1 MMTIPNYQIINQI
14 NESADSI
21 IYRGVGKEDN
31 RSVILKMLKEEYPS
45 PAALAHYQQEY
56 DILRHL
62 DIAGVVKVYGLEKH
76 QNTLV
81 IIFEDVGG
89 ESLKHLMTV
98 RQFTVKEFLSFAIQ
112 VTDILA
118 EIHAAHVIHKDINPG
133 NIVWNQSTGQL
144 KIIDFGISTLL
155 HRENPTL
162 KNPNQLEG
170 TLTYISPEQTGR
182 MNRAMDYRTDFYAL
196 GATFYELLTHHLP
209 FETEDMMELVHCHLA
224 KQPVEPHLLNPDIP
238 LAVSDIIMKLL
249 AKTAEERYQ
258 SAYGLKADLQAC
270 QVGLKQGQLEPLTLG
285 TQDFCD
291 KFFVPQ
297 KLYGREKEID
307 RLLAAFDRA
316 SQQRSELMLVAGYS
330 GIGKSVLVQEI
341 YKPITEKR
349 GYFIAGKFD
358 QLQRNIPYY
367 AVVNALRDLMR
378 QLMTESQ
385 TQLTQWQEKILKAV
399 GPNGQIMIDVIP
411 EVELIINKQEPV
423 PKLGPLETLNR
434 FNLVFQNFT
443 RVFCQPEHPLV
454 IFVDDLQWADSA
466 TLKLMTLMM
475 AHSQY
480 LFLIGAYRDN
490 EVDGAH
496 PLTLT
501 LEELDK
507 SGVPIETLTLGP
519 LGLSET
525 NQLIADTVK
534 QTLETTQP
542 LAELVLRKTGGN
554 PFFMGEF
561 LKQMYSERLL
571 DFKWPTDQSQ
581 PGWQWD
587 LAQIKARKFTDN
599 VIDLMIGK
607 VQKLR
612 YNTQDVL
619 KLAACI
625 GNQFEIALLAIVSEK
640 NADETKADLW
650 EAITEEM
657 VFQVDHTY
665 KFVHDRVQQ
674 AVYSL
679 IPEEQK
685 QAVHWQVG
693 QLLLQNTS
701 PAQREHNIFSIV
713 DHLNIGR
720 VWITQALERNEL
732 ASLNLIAGRKAKASA
747 AYHPAFDYLKTGL
760 ALLDETCWETEYDLV
775 LALYTEAAEAA
786 YLCNH
791 FEQMEHWV
799 EVVLEHAK
807 TLLDKVKAYEIKIY
821 SHLAQNQM
829 LEAIDIALPVLEQ
842 LGISLPRKPKQ
853 WQIVLGLLQTK
864 LTLGRKRI
872 EALKELPE
880 MTQPD
885 KLAAMR
891 ILASVNSAAY
901 LAAPDL
907 FPLLAFKQ
915 VNLSIKY
922 GNTAISAYAYA
933 VYGLILCGVLADID
947 RGYQFGNLALT
958 LLERFHVKELKGRT
972 IFVVSIFI
980 RHWKEH
986 LRETLKPLLEAY
998 QNGLLTGDLE
1008 YAAYAV
1014 MFHASYSYLIGIEIA
1029 QIEREMTNFSN
1040 IISQIKQESG
1050 LHLHEI
1056 YKQVFLNLGG
1066 KNKNS
1071 CLLSGEHFDE
1081 EKMLPLYIEANNRN
1095 AIFHLYFN
1103 KLILCYLFQAYS
1115 QALENALKAE
1125 KYLDGII
1132 GSVQVAHFYFYD
1144 SLLRLAI
1151 YPQATKREKR
1161 QYRLKIRANQ
1171 KKLKKWAK
1179 HAPMNYRHKFYLVE
1193 AEWARVFGQEQMAKE
1208 YYDQAIALA
1217 SEHKYLNDEALANE
1231 LAGEFYL
1238 TQRQNHFADHYLQ
1251 EAHYAYSQWGAI
1263 AKVNDLETR
1272 YPQLKATTE
1281 TGSPITVNATA
1292 NISRTRQT
1300 PLSALDFASA
1310 LKASQAISGEIDLK
1324 GLLIKLMAVVI
1335 ENAGAQRGCLILPQ
1349 QGQWFIEAEGAIDQE
1364 VVRVLQS
1371 IPITPPQPSTGES
1384 SPVMTVPTTL
1394 INYII
1399 HAKESVVLDQATQGG
1414 QWTRDPYIIENQ
1426 VKSILAMPLLNKGQL
1441 SGLLY
1446 LENNLTTDAF
1456 TPDRFETLQLLSSQI
1471 AISIENARFYQE
1483 ITDLNKAYERFVP
1496 HEFLR
1501 LLNKR
1506 SVVDVALGDQV
1517 EKEMSIL
1524 FSDIRGFTALS
1535 EKMSP
1540 QENFNFINTYL
1551 SQMEPIITQHQ
1562 GFIDKYIGDAIMAL
1576 FPGQADDAV
1585 RASIA
1590 MLKQLVEYNQQRQT
1604 ACLDPIAIGIGLNT
1618 GALMLGTVGGKNRMD
1633 GTVISDAVNLA
1644 SRIEGLTKRYGT
1656 ALLISETT
1664 YACLSAPDQY
1674 AIRTI
1679 DRVKVKGKSAPVT
1692 VYEVFDGDA
1701 PELIVLKLK
1710 TRDDFEQGLQHYR
1723 HKAFTEA
1730 IQYFKKML
1738 AIYPEDTAAKIY
1750 LKRCEH
1756 FQQYGVAENWEG
1768 VDTLES
1774 K

>member
-1 MMTIPNYQIINQI
+1 MMTISNYQIINQI

-21 IYRGVGKEDN
+21 IYRAVGKEDN

-45 PAALAHYQQEY
+45 PAKLAHYQQEY
-56 DILRHL
+56 DMLRHL

-89 ESLKHLMTV
+89 ESLKQLMTK
-98 RQFTVKEFLSFAIQ
+98 RQFTVKEFLSLAIQ
-112 VTDILA
+112 VADILA
-118 EIHAAHVIHKDINPG
+118 EIHAAHIIHKDINPG
-133 NIVWNQSTGQL
+133 NIVWNETTGQL
-144 KIIDFGISTLL
+144 KFIDFGISTVLP
-155 HRENPTL
+155 RENPTL

-170 TLTYISPEQTGR
+170 TLSYISPEQTGR

-224 KQPVEPHLLNPDIP
+224 KQPVKPHELNREIP
-238 LAVSDIIMKLL
+238 LAVSNIIMKLL

-270 QVGLKQGQLEPLTLG
+270 QVGLSQGQLEPLILG

-291 KFFVPQ
+291 KFKLPQ

-307 RLLAAFDRA
+307 ILLAAFDRA

-358 QLQRNIPYY
+358 LLQRNIPYS
-367 AVVNALRDLMR
+367 AVVNAFRDLMH
-378 QLMTESQ
+378 QLMAESQ
-385 TQLTQWQEKILKAV
+385 TQLTQWREKILKAV

-423 PKLGPLETLNR
+423 PQLGPTETFNR

-443 RVFCQPEHPLV
+443 RVFCRPEHPLV

-466 TLKLMTLMM
+466 SLKLMTLMM

-496 PLTLT
+496 PLRLT
-501 LEELDK
+501 LEELEK
-507 SGVPIETLTLGP
+507 LAVPIETLTLAP
-519 LGLSET
+519 LGLSEV
-525 NQLIADTVK
+525 NRFIADTLN
-534 QTLETTQP
+534 QTATQP

-587 LAQIKARKFTDN
+587 LAQIKARKITDN
-599 VIDLMIGK
+599 VIDLMVDK
-607 VQKLR
+607 VQKLSQ
-612 YNTQDVL
+612 NTQDVL

-625 GNQFEIALLAIVSEK
+625 GNQFDLALLAIVSEK
-640 NADETKADLW
+640 NAQETQADLW
-650 EAITEEM
+650 DAITEEM

-679 IPEEQK
+679 IPAEKK

-701 PAQREHNIFSIV
+701 KEQREQHIFSIV

-747 AYHPAFDYLKTGL
+747 AYQPAFDYLKTGL
-760 ALLDETCWETEYDLV
+760 ELLDETHWQTEYDLV

-791 FEQMEHWV
+791 FEEMEHWV

-807 TLLDKVKAYEIKIY
+807 TLLDKVKVYEIKINAY
-821 SHLAQNQM
+821 RAQNRM
-829 LEAIDIALPVLEQ
+829 LEAIDIALQVLEQ
-842 LGISLPRKPKQ
+842 LGISLPRQPKK

-864 LTLGRKRI
+864 LTIGRKRI
-872 EALKELPE
+872 ESLQELPE

-891 ILASVNSAAY
+891 ILASVNSTAY
-901 LAAPDL
+901 LVAPEL
-907 FPLLAFKQ
+907 LPLLIFKQ
-915 VNLSIKY
+915 INLSIKY
-922 GNTAISAYAYA
+922 GNTAFSAYAYA
-933 VYGLILCGVLADID
+933 GYGLILCGVLGDID

-958 LLERFHVKELKGRT
+958 LLERFQIKELRGRT
-972 IFVVSIFI
+972 LFVVNIFI
-980 RHWKEH
+980 KHWKEPIKNILEP
-986 LRETLKPLLEAY
+986 LREAY
-998 QNGLLTGDLE
+998 QSSLDTGDLE
-1008 YAAYAV
+1008 YATYAIA
-1014 MFHASYSYLIGIEIA
+1014 HISIHSYVIGRKLATIE
-1029 QIEREMTNFSN
+1029 EEMAKSGEVIN
-1040 IISQIKQESG
+1040 QLKQESS
-1050 LHLHEI
+1050 LYLYEI
-1056 YKQVFLNLGG
+1056 GRPVILNMKGQSE
-1066 KNKNS
+1066 NPYV
-1071 CLLSGEHFDE
+1071 LSDE
-1081 EKMLPLYIEANNRN
+1081 NHDEATMLALYLEANNKN
-1095 AIFHLYFN
+1095 ALFYLYVN
-1103 KLILCYLFQAYS
+1103 KLILCYLFHAYP
-1115 QALENALKAE
+1115 QALENAVMAE
-1125 KYLDGII
+1125 SYLDGAV
-1132 GSVQVAHFYFYD
+1132 GLAHVPFFHFYD
-1144 SLLRLAI
+1144 SLIRLAL
-1151 YPQATKREKR
+1151 YPKATKREQR
-1161 QYRLKIRANQ
+1161 QYQLKVRANQ

-1179 HAPMNYRHKFYLVE
+1179 HAPTNYGHKFYLVE
-1193 AEWARVFGQEQMAKE
+1193 AERARVFGQKQVAKE

-1217 SEHKYLNDEALANE
+1217 SEHEYLNDEALANE
-1231 LAGEFYL
+1231 LAGQFYL
-1238 TQRQNHFADHYLQ
+1238 TQGQNHFAYHYLQ

-1272 YPQLKATTE
+1272 YPRLKVTNA

-1292 NISRTRQT
+1292 NLSRTRQT

-1349 QGQWFIEAEGAIDQE
+1349 QGQWFIEAEGAIDQKG
-1364 VVRVLQS
+1364 VRVLQS
-1371 IPITPPQPSTGES
+1371 IPITPPQPSTGEA

-1399 HAKESVVLDQATQGG
+1399 HAKESVVLDRATQGG

-1524 FSDIRGFTALS
+1524 FSDIRGFTELS

-1551 SQMEPIITQHQ
+1551 SQMEPIITQHH
-1562 GFIDKYIGDAIMAL
+1562 GFIDKYIGDAIMGL

-1585 RASIA
+1585 RGSIA

-1604 ACLDPIAIGIGLNT
+1604 AGLAPIAIGIGLNT

-1644 SRIEGLTKRYGT
+1644 SRIEGLTKRYGV

-1664 YACLSAPDQY
+1664 YACLSAPAQY

-1701 PELIVLKLK
+1701 PDIIALKLK
-1710 TRDDFEQGLQHYR
+1710 TRDDFEQGLRHYR
-1723 HKAFTEA
+1723 QKEFAESA
-1730 IQYFKKML
+1730 EYFKQML
-1738 AIYPEDTAAKIY
+1738 AVYPDDTAAQIY

-1768 VDTLES
+1768 VEALES